1 MAKKLI
7 VNADGFGFTFGNNK
21 GILETLEVGIV
32 KSISTNVNFPA
43 IKEIHKIAE
52 NYPHVSI
59 GIHLNL
65 TVGRPVSKPA
75 NIPSLLDKNDEFY
88 PPPEFGKRLVLRQ
101 IKKDEIK
108 RELSAQMEKL
118 LGMSIKITHWD
129 SHQNQ
134 HLNPGFFSPAVEVA
148 KRYGIERMRTH
159 RHYLL
164 TTQPNR
170 KMRILK
176 YYLKHPDKVIGHS
189 FVRYLN
195 WVARRRGMRMADR
208 MLSPGRVDEMR
219 KFHRETWENLFQTLP
234 EGVSEFYCHPGYPDD
249 CLRRYASYVERRDI
263 ERQILLDRSLLKLAQ
278 ECGVELISFND
289 I

>member
-75 NIPSLLDKNDEFY
+75 NVATLLDKSGEFY
-88 PPPEFGKRLVLRQ
+88 PPREFGKRLILGR
-101 IKKDEIK
+101 IKKDDIK
-108 RELSAQMEKL
+108 RELCAQAEKL
-118 LGMSIKITHWD
+118 LDMSIKITHWD

-134 HLNPGFFSPAVEVA
+134 HLHPGFFSPAVEVA
-148 KRYGIERMRTH
+148 KIYGIERMRTH

-164 TTQPNR
+164 AIKLHRRTL
-170 KMRILK
+170 IFK
-176 YYLKHPDKVIGHS
+176 YYLRNPDALLYHS
-189 FVRYLN
+189 FARYLN

-208 MLSPGRVDEMR
+208 MLSPGRLDGMK
-219 KFHRETWENLFQTLP
+219 KFHQETWKNLFRTLP
-234 EGVSEFYCHPGYPDD
+234 EGINEIYCHPGYPDD
-249 CLRRYASYVERRDI
+249 DLRRYARYVEQRDI
-263 ERQILLDRSLLKLAQ
+263 ERQLLVDPNLLRFAQ